1 MIRLLG
7 AALVIGATGTMGAL
21 GVLSLRRRVRVL
33 EGLIVSLQLMES
45 EICSRMTPM
54 REVLDMLSGSAPAC
68 VRGLFRRATEGM
80 SALGRCSFY
89 TIWKN
94 AVAGSYELRLRP
106 QEAELLTELGLCLGR
121 YDVREQAEA
130 IGRLRRRLELIL
142 RRAEAERDRD
152 SRLHAFFGIASGIF
166 AVIILL

>member
-1 MIRLLG
+1 MIRFLG
-7 AALVIGATGTMGAL
+7 AALVICATGTMGAL
-21 GVLSLRRRVRVL
+21 GVITLRRRVCVL

-54 REVLDMLSGSAPAC
+54 REVLDMLSATAPPR
-68 VRGLFRRATEGM
+68 VRGLYRRAAEGM
-80 SALGRCSFY
+80 SALGQCSFY

-94 AVAGSYELRLRP
+94 AVAMSYELALRP
-106 QEAELLTELGLCLGR
+106 DEAQTLSELGLCLGR

-130 IGRLRRRLELIL
+130 IGQLRRRLELLL